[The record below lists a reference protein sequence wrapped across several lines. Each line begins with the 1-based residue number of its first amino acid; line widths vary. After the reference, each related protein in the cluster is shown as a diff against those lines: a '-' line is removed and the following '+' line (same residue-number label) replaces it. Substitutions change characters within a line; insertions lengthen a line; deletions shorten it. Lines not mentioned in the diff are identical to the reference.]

1 MPRSLRRA
9 AADGPFVVIVT
20 MFASGASIAQTSLPT
35 VVVTTPSPVAKSA
48 PAAPAPKAAPVAPK
62 AATPPTKAAPAPKT
76 AAQPPAPAVVP
87 PSPLAPPPTDTLPAP
102 PGVLIVPP
110 GSFASV
116 AITPSREITSTR
128 GATIAD
134 TLMSRPG
141 VTGSTFAAG
150 ASRPVIRGL
159 DNNRVLV
166 QENGIG
172 SGDVSSLSEDHG
184 VPIDP
189 FSATQIEV
197 VRGPATLRYGG
208 QAIGGIV
215 NVTNG
220 RIPEAM
226 PRNGVSAEVKSG
238 VSSVDNGR
246 EVAERATAG
255 AGNVVVYADRFDRRA
270 GDYQTPHG
278 RQLNTFV
285 ESSGFAFGGSFV
297 STDGFAGVAISRF
310 SSLYGIPGVIAAAEQ
325 KRIDMEQTR
334 LQSKGEWRIKGFGIE
349 AIRYWFGHS
358 DYAHNELAFD
368 QDLGRDTIG
377 SRFLNRQTEGRI
389 EIQHQPVMTALGR
402 LTGAVGIQSSQR
414 KVSGLSFEG
423 DNLLDPART
432 QSSAVFLFEEL
443 EIMRGLRWQGA
454 ARYETTNVRG
464 TAVDT
469 SDPAALTPIASDRT
483 FRPFSASAGL
493 LVDLPAGVVLRL
505 TGQHTERAP
514 AEAELLSKGAHEATG
529 TFEIGNPLLTI
540 ETAHTAELGFRR
552 AKGDF
557 RFDASFYYTQ
567 FHNFI
572 FKRLTG
578 QTCETTLASCE
589 RLGGAGGDLKEL
601 LFAQRDATFYGTE
614 LIGQLDIAPLGRG
627 VWGIEGQY
635 DFVHAEFAN
644 GEKVPRIPPH
654 RLGGGVYYRDANWLA
669 KVWTLHAFRQDR
681 IAPNETPT
689 SGYTLLNAELSYTR
703 RLSGDRIVPEITLG
717 IRGDNLLNDDVRNHV
732 SFKKD
737 EALLPGASVR
747 LFGTLKLN

>member
-1 MPRSLRRA
+1 MLNSLRRA
-9 AADGPFVVIVT
+9 AVGGPLVVIV
-20 MFASGASIAQTSLPT
+20 AANSSSVGIAQTSLPT

-48 PAAPAPKAAPVAPK
+48 PAAPAPKAAPPAPK
-62 AATPPTKAAPAPKT
+62 AAAQPSVQAVAPAP
-76 AAQPPAPAVVP
+76 
-87 PSPLAPPPTDTLPAP
+87 PSGPPPGDTLPAP
-102 PGVLIVPP
+102 PGVLIVPSD
-110 GSFASV
+110 SFASV
-116 AITPSREITSTR
+116 TITPSRDITSER
-128 GATIAD
+128 GANIAD
-134 TLMSRPG
+134 ALMSKPG
-141 VTGSTFAAG
+141 ITGSTFAAG

-172 SGDVSSLSEDHG
+172 SGDVSALSEDHA
-184 VPIDP
+184 VSIDP
-189 FSATQIEV
+189 ISATQVEV

-226 PRNGVSAEVKSG
+226 PRNGVSAEIRTG

-285 ESSGFAFGGSFV
+285 ESSGFAFGASLVG
-297 STDGFAGVAISRF
+297 TDGFAGVAISRL
-310 SSLYGIPGVIAAAEQ
+310 SSLYGIPGVEAAADQ

-334 LQSKGEWRIKGFGIE
+334 LQSKGEWRIKGSGIE

-368 QDLGRDTIG
+368 QDLGRDTTG

-389 EIQHQPVMTALGR
+389 EIQHKPVITALGR

-414 KVSGLSFEG
+414 NVRGTSFEG
-423 DNLLDPART
+423 DSLLDPART

-443 EIMRGLRWQGA
+443 EFMRGLRWQGA
-454 ARYETTNVRG
+454 VRYETTNVRG
-464 TAVDT
+464 TTVDT
-469 SDPAALTPIASDRT
+469 TDPAALATISSDRT
-483 FRPFSASAGL
+483 FRPFSASTGL
-493 LVDLPAGVVLRL
+493 LIDLPAGVVLRL

-578 QTCETTLASCE
+578 QTCEATLASCE
-589 RLGGAGGDLKEL
+589 RLGGAGGDLREL

-635 DFVHAEFAN
+635 DFVHAQFAN
-644 GEKVPRIPPH
+644 GENVPRIPPH

-669 KVWTLHAFRQDR
+669 KVSTLHAFRQDS

-689 SGYTLLNAELSYTR
+689 GGYTLLNAELSYTR
-703 RLSGDRIVPEITLG
+703 RLAADRLVPEFTLG

-737 EALLPGASVR
+737 EVLLPGASVR